1 VLGAML
7 GGLIAAVLGRNAVF
21 VLNAFSFL
29 ASALLIGGM
38 RFEERHAKSA
48 PPLRLRDLLDY
59 SPMVEGVSYVRR
71 DFRLMGTVFV
81 KAGLLV
87 MGPSWVVF
95 TVMANRH
102 FAVPWH
108 GLDPQRG
115 GMVGM
120 SLLLGARGLGAL
132 LGASLLC

>member
-1 VLGAML
+1 
-7 GGLIAAVLGRNAVF
+7 
-21 VLNAFSFL
+21 
-29 ASALLIGGM
+29 
-38 RFEERHAKSA
+38 
-48 PPLRLRDLLDY
+48 
-59 SPMVEGVSYVRR
+59 
-71 DFRLMGTVFV
+71 
-81 KAGLLV
+81 

-132 LGASLLC
+132 LASLLC

>member
-1 VLGAML
+1 MLGAML

-71 DFRLMGTVFV
+71 DFRLMGTVSSS
-81 KAGLLV
+81 K
-87 MGPSWVVF
+87 PDYWSWDRVGYCSQSWQIGISPCLG
-95 TVMANRH
+95 MA
-102 FAVPWH
+102 
-108 GLDPQRG
+108 
-115 GMVGM
+115 
-120 SLLLGARGLGAL
+120 
-132 LGASLLC
+132 